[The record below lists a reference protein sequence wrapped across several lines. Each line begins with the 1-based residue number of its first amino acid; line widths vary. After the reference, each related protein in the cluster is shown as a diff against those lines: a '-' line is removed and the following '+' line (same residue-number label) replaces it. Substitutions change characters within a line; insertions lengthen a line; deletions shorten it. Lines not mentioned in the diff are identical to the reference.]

1 MLFLQKARVK
11 VSSQRGGSIRKQ
23 YTSICNGTWFPV
35 PTFGYLI
42 RAESMPEHAF
52 TFSERVYGIVLA
64 IPVGRVTTY
73 GLIARAMGSPRS
85 ARIVG
90 WTLRFSRDEL
100 DVPAHR
106 VVNRIGFL
114 SGGWHFGHPDVM
126 RDRLLAEGV
135 PFRDL
140 DEYIVDINACLWDPS
155 DDSTLDWAFQYDGDD
170 LFKRPRADLGS
181 SSTNE

>member
-1 MLFLQKARVK
+1 M
-11 VSSQRGGSIRKQ
+11 
-23 YTSICNGTWFPV
+23 
-35 PTFGYLI
+35 
-42 RAESMPEHAF
+42 AESKSRI
-52 TFSERVYGIVLA
+52 TFADRVVGVVIA

-90 WTLRFSRDEL
+90 WTLRHTSADSEL
-100 DVPAHR
+100 PAHR

-135 PFRDL
+135 PFRDV
-140 DEYIVDINACLWDPS
+140 DEYLVDLSACLWDPADVS
-155 DDSTLDWAFQYDGDD
+155 ALDWVFEYDEQTLLDD
-170 LFKRPRADLGS
+170 PPR
-181 SSTNE
+181 

>member
-1 MLFLQKARVK
+1 MSESRMTFADRVHG
-11 VSSQRGGSIRKQ
+11 V
-23 YTSICNGTWFPV
+23 V
-35 PTFGYLI
+35 
-42 RAESMPEHAF
+42 A
-52 TFSERVYGIVLA
+52 A

-90 WTLRFSRDEL
+90 WTLRHSSADGDL
-100 DVPAHR
+100 PAHR

-135 PFRDL
+135 PFRDV
-140 DEYIVDINACLWDPS
+140 DEYLVDLAACLWDPS
-155 DDSTLDWAFQYDGDD
+155 EEITLDWVFEYNEHSLLDGPP
-170 LFKRPRADLGS
+170 K
-181 SSTNE
+181 